1 MNPPG
6 KIRALFATARVANV
20 PSVLSNLL
28 CGMVIALV
36 TGDLTYQIVELTGI
50 LHLAIAGIC
59 LYVSGNF
66 LNDWFDRDWDA
77 ARRPERALPRGLFH
91 PATYLTV
98 GIVLAAAGILL
109 ASLVSRASAIIAVI
123 ILALVALYTRIH
135 KRTPWSVVPMGL
147 CRALLPW
154 LGASGLVQW
163 HASAWTVLLPAT
175 ALFAYIA
182 ALSLAARFES
192 SNAVPP
198 ALRKLSRS
206 LFLAPPALAIPALAD
221 QGWLLLSAGLIP
233 YFLWITGC
241 DLLRLMK
248 LSRFVPL
255 LLAGI
260 PFVDWLFLL
269 PIGLAMPSDPLGI
282 ACLAIPPLAV
292 AAALLLQKAAPAT

>member
-1 MNPPG
+1 MNPRG
-6 KIRALFATARVANV
+6 KIRALLATARVANV
-20 PSVLSNLL
+20 PSVLSNLS

-36 TGDLTYQIVELTGI
+36 TDDSTYQVVELTGI
-50 LHLAIAGIC
+50 GHLAIAGIC

-77 ARRPERALPRGLFH
+77 ACRPERALPRGLFH
-91 PATYLTV
+91 PATYLTT
-98 GIVLAAAGILL
+98 GLVLAAAGV
-109 ASLVSRASAIIAVI
+109 AFAALVGPASAIIACL

-135 KRTPWSVVPMGL
+135 KHTPWSVVPMGL
-147 CRALLPW
+147 CRALLPL

-163 HASAWTVLLPAT
+163 HESAWTVLLPAT

-192 SNAVPP
+192 SNPVPP
-198 ALRKLSRS
+198 ALCKLSRS
-206 LFLAPPALAIPALAD
+206 LFLAPPALAILAWAD

-233 YFLWITGC
+233 YLLWIMSC
-241 DLLRLMK
+241 DLVRRMK
-248 LSRFVPL
+248 MSRFVPL

-269 PIGLAMPSDPLGI
+269 PIGFSMPSDPLGI

-292 AAALLLQKAAPAT
+292 VAALLLQKAAPAT